1 MDVSAV
7 KSYEKRNPL
16 QTVINSTLIGAA
28 VGYGAKY
35 AIPIQEREKKN
46 IAYRAIANS
55 ARKNEN
61 EKKVNALKILKSR
74 TPAQD
79 AFIKLVD
86 ERDKFKYPTLKN
98 LAERLGGGETSLGK
112 QVLEIINRPENKGM
126 KLDRLAEILGQESA
140 DVKLFKEKAGD
151 KEAFKTLT
159 LDEITAKLGGENEPL
174 AKKVITIFKQND
186 NKSLDF
192 DSVAFTLGK
201 NSPEV
206 AELNRVARFK
216 NCFVSDNIKSIVK
229 KLGGEAS
236 DAGKEFR
243 QIIKEVDQNASKTSR
258 AILRGVHKHLKDIR
272 YTAPLLLTGAA
283 AGFAGAFIKNYLSH
297 KTEA

>member
-35 AIPIQEREKKN
+35 AIPVQEREKKN

-86 ERDKFKYPTLKN
+86 ERDQFKYPTLKN
-98 LAERLGGGETSLGK
+98 IAERLGGNDSPLGK
-112 QVLEIINRPENKGM
+112 QVLEIIGRPENKEM
-126 KLDRLAEILGQESA
+126 KLDQLKEILAQESA
-140 DVKLFKEKAGD
+140 DVKLFKEK
-151 KEAFKTLT
+151 
-159 LDEITAKLGGENEPL
+159 
-174 AKKVITIFKQND
+174 KV
-186 NKSLDF
+186 
-192 DSVAFTLGK
+192 
-201 NSPEV
+201 
-206 AELNRVARFK
+206 
-216 NCFVSDNIKSIVK
+216 
-229 KLGGEAS
+229 
-236 DAGKEFR
+236 
-243 QIIKEVDQNASKTSR
+243 
-258 AILRGVHKHLKDIR
+258 
-272 YTAPLLLTGAA
+272 
-283 AGFAGAFIKNYLSH
+283 YL
-297 KTEA
+297 